1 MSDLYFNEESDYS
14 AQNTSVN
21 ENFRSTSLHLFQF
34 APEQENRKRRVLMR
48 ALIKKIQKASF
59 AAWNYNTNRNNIKEN
74 SFINVHW
81 IQGDFEKEL

>member
-34 APEQENRKRRVLMR
+34 APEQENRKTGKDVC
-48 ALIKKIQKASF
+48 
-59 AAWNYNTNRNNIKEN
+59 
-74 SFINVHW
+74 
-81 IQGDFEKEL
+81 